1 MHARRESDYPIIVS
15 STKNSTI
22 VKTKEVDYQQMSTE
36 AIEDMLTDYRNELA
50 GVEQRREWLSGEIG
64 ELQTILDDRA
74 QEACETEEE

>member
-1 MHARRESDYPIIVS
+1 M
-15 STKNSTI
+15 
-22 VKTKEVDYQQMSTE
+22 KTKEVDYQQMSTE